1 MRRPDRARTLSRMIG
16 KRLGKDGFIEIT
28 DRLGRGGMGAV
39 FRAVDHKRGGHLA
52 VKFLVETATADPDAV
67 QRFVREGKRFAGIR
81 HPNVARVFGLGR
93 EEGQLYVVSELIEG
107 DSLRQRMRAEPQP
120 DVSTVLRWSREIASG
135 VHAAHEAGIVH
146 RDLKPDN
153 VMVRA
158 ADDSVAVLDFGIAK
172 DLHGQTVLTAP
183 GAWIGTPG
191 YAAPEQVAGETV
203 DARTDIFA
211 LGVMLYEMLTGQVAF
226 EGQHTVDVLRAT
238 LRERPK
244 AARKVNR
251 DLSGPI
257 DRLLGRMMHKKP
269 RKRIDSMA
277 TVVDELERLEA
288 DG

>member
-1 MRRPDRARTLSRMIG
+1 MIG
-16 KRLGKDGFIEIT
+16 RRLGKDGFIEIT

-39 FRAVDHKRGGHLA
+39 FRATDHKRGGELA
-52 VKFLVETATADPDAV
+52 VKFLVDAATADPDAV
-67 QRFVREGKRFAGIR
+67 QRFVREGKRFAGIQ

-93 EEGQLYVVSELIEG
+93 EEGRLYVVSELIDG
-107 DSLRQRMRAEPQP
+107 DSLRHRMRTEPAP
-120 DVSTVLRWSREIASG
+120 DVDTVLRWAREIASG

-158 ADDSVAVLDFGIAK
+158 ADDSIAVLDFGIAK
-172 DLHGQTVLTAP
+172 DLNGQTMLTAP

-191 YAAPEQVAGETV
+191 YAAPEQVAGDAV

-226 EGQHTVDVLRAT
+226 DGAKTVDVLRAT
-238 LRERPK
+238 MRERPK
-244 AARKVNR
+244 AARRVNR
-251 DLSGPI
+251 DVSAPI

-269 RKRIDSMA
+269 KKRIDSMA
-277 TVVDELERLEA
+277 IVVAELERLDA